1 MSDKNVYM
9 QNREISWLRFNDR
22 VLSEASQDDV
32 AVYEKLKFIS
42 IFVSNLDEFFMVRVG
57 SLHDMTLLKK
67 QTRDSKTGMTPR
79 EQIDAILEIL
89 PAMYKKKDL
98 LYRNVMKELEEYNIK
113 EYFYSEMDDTYKKS
127 VRSFYK
133 ENIKPAIFAQIIDKQ
148 HPFPFI
154 DNGLLSVILELEKDG
169 ENFIG
174 IIEIPSTISDFIL
187 LPGESM
193 DFILTENVVYE
204 FAGEIFSGYKVKS
217 KSIIKITRNF
227 DLDADSELA
236 DEFDDYKDKMKMILK
251 KRKRQSAVRL
261 EANHLL
267 SEKLL
272 KFLLNALDLNEK
284 EYFMV
289 NSPLNM
295 KYVFSLLDAM
305 PSAKREKILYPG
317 YTPFYLNNNK
327 KSNMMELIKNKDM
340 LLSYP
345 YEDMNTFIDLLKEAS
360 EDDRVISIKITI
372 YRLAKNSKIAKYL
385 CQAAE
390 NGKDVTVCMEL
401 KARFDEESN
410 INYANA
416 LYQSGCKI
424 IYGFEKY
431 KVHSKL
437 CLITYKDSLGCCHYI
452 TQIGT
457 GNYNES
463 TSKIYADFSLMTGN
477 REIGLDASDFFN
489 NITIGNLNG
498 KYEHIVQSPSSLKDK
513 FLKLIDREIE
523 KGSDGFLF
531 FKMNSFTDKDFIKKL
546 SEASKNKV
554 KVVMIIRGICCLLPG
569 IEGETDNV
577 EVRSIVG
584 RFLEHA
590 RVYQFGKGDNANVYI
605 GSADLMTRNTEQR
618 VEVACPIYDIDI
630 KRELEEY
637 IKIQLNDNVKGR
649 KMKSNG
655 EYELVLNNMKP
666 LNSQEYFLKRTTETQ
681 LKELDLAEKENNEF
695 SVGENNEK
703 TNSSSTAKTK
713 KGLFSRLFG
722 EK

>member
-1 MSDKNVYM
+1 MSDKNNNYM

-22 VLSEASQDDV
+22 VLSEASQNDV
-32 AVYEKLKFIS
+32 AAFEKLKFIS

-67 QTRDSKTGMTPR
+67 QTPDSKTGMSPK
-79 EQIDAILEIL
+79 EQINAILDIL
-89 PAMYKKKDL
+89 PDMYNKKDA
-98 LYRNVMKELEEYNIK
+98 LYKNVMKELENYNIK
-113 EYFYSEMDDTYKKS
+113 EYLYSEMDDKYKKF
-127 VRSFYK
+127 VKNYYR

-154 DNGLLSVILELEKDG
+154 DNAMLSVVLELEKDK
-169 ENFIG
+169 EKYLG
-174 IIEIPSTISDFIL
+174 IIEIPSTVSDFIL
-187 LPGESM
+187 LPGEAI
-193 DFILTENVVYE
+193 DFIRTENVVYD
-204 FAGEIFSGYKVKS
+204 FADEIFSGYNVKS

-251 KRKRQSAVRL
+251 KRKRQSVVRL
-261 EANHLL
+261 ESNNKIADDVL
-267 SEKLL
+267 S
-272 KFLLNALDLNEK
+272 FLLDELDLNK
-284 EYFMV
+284 KAYFIV
-289 NSPLNM
+289 KSPLNM
-295 KYVFSLLDAM
+295 KYVFKLLDVI
-305 PSAKREKILYPG
+305 PTAKQEKILYPK
-317 YTPFYLNNNK
+317 YTPYYLNRNK
-327 KSNMMELIKNKDM
+327 KSNMMETVSKKDM

-345 YEDMNTFIDLLKEAS
+345 YDDMMTFIDLLKEAS

-410 INYANA
+410 INYANT

-437 CLITYKDSLGCCHYI
+437 CLITYKDDIGTCHYI

-463 TSKIYADFSLMTGN
+463 TSKIYADFSLITGN

-489 NITIGNLNG
+489 NMTIGNLNG

-513 FLKLIDREIE
+513 FIKLIDREIE

-531 FKMNSFTDKDFIKKL
+531 FKMNSFTDKDFIEKL
-546 SEASKNKV
+546 SEASKNNV

-569 IEGETDNV
+569 VQGETDNV

-584 RFLEHA
+584 RFLEHS
-590 RVYQFGKGDNANVYI
+590 RVYQFGKGDCANVYI

-618 VEVACPIYDIDI
+618 VEVACPVYDVDI
-630 KRELEEY
+630 KREIENY
-637 IKIQLNDNVKGR
+637 IKMQLNDNVKGR
-649 KMKSNG
+649 KMKPNG
-655 EYELVLNNMKP
+655 EYEIVLNNSEP
-666 LNSQEYFLKRTTETQ
+666 FDSQEYFLEKAKEKQ
-681 LKELDLAEKENNEF
+681 FKDLLKIENSNS
-695 SVGENNEK
+695 SVG
-703 TNSSSTAKTK
+703 SSTESTEKKDKNKGFFAK
-713 KGLFSRLFG
+713 LFG
-722 EK
+722 NN